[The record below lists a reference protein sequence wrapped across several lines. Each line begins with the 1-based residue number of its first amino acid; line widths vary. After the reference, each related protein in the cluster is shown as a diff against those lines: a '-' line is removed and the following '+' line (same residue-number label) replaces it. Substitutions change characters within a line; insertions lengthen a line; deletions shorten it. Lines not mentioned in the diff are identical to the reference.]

1 MEEKIW
7 TVKELNNEIGNM
19 IDDTSFPM
27 WLTGEVTKIYK
38 YETAVYVTLRDF
50 NSTSTNTISVVQWG
64 SENKENWNTIP
75 INSKVE
81 LFGRVKSQ
89 KARGAYQFLVWQVRL
104 EGKGDIHEQ
113 LEKLKQK
120 LREEGL
126 FDDDKKLS
134 IPRFP
139 KRIGVITSTEGAVIR
154 DFLKIIESK
163 FPKVNIIICPSLVQ
177 GVKSEGDILD
187 SITLMECLDEKLDVL
202 VIMRGGGSSED
213 LWTFNSEKIARK
225 IASCNIPIISAIG
238 HEIDYTICDFVAD
251 KRAPTPTAAGEM
263 IVCSEKELINDIES
277 ASKIIKQSAVITI
290 DSGYNQL
297 NLLVNKLEDI
307 KYSILD
313 NRHIIDELIDKIEY
327 NIRKCGFNKY
337 IENINNL
344 FIKMN
349 DNFKEILSHNKET
362 LSVLIEKLDT
372 LEFCN
377 VLNRGYSI
385 LTDSNNNIIYSVK
398 NIDLNDSVKAKLC
411 DGSLKLICAE
421 KFFK

>member
-1 MEEKIW
+1 M
-7 TVKELNNEIGNM
+7 
-19 IDDTSFPM
+19 
-27 WLTGEVTKIYK
+27 
-38 YETAVYVTLRDF
+38 
-50 NSTSTNTISVVQWG
+50 
-64 SENKENWNTIP
+64 
-75 INSKVE
+75 
-81 LFGRVKSQ
+81 
-89 KARGAYQFLVWQVRL
+89 
-104 EGKGDIHEQ
+104 
-113 LEKLKQK
+113 
-120 LREEGL
+120 
-126 FDDDKKLS
+126 
-134 IPRFP
+134 
-139 KRIGVITSTEGAVIR
+139 ITSTEGAVIR